1 MVKRRLLSGGAW
13 ALGGRIAT
21 AFLALATN
29 ALLARLLSP
38 AELGAYFLAYSV
50 VLLGT
55 QFGALGLNRSVVRFV
70 AEGVGTGRSGRARR
84 AVWLTLGFGSLGAV
98 GVGLILLVFGDV
110 LGERVFHSPALAA
123 VSGLMA
129 GWAIVLI
136 FQLLLSEIFRGFHD
150 VRLATVFGGSLMG
163 LGLVMGGLMFSGVL
177 LMQVIQG
184 GATLATVMLL
194 AIGSGVASIL
204 LASWALKRK
213 MSSLPAGH
221 SGNAALPVG
230 ELLQVSWP
238 LLVTEVLAFVSLQA
252 DLWIV
257 GAFLPQEEV
266 ALYGAALRLV
276 VLVGMAFMIVNA
288 VLPST
293 IAEMYAQGRLNSLER
308 TLRITAT
315 LAGIPAFLVLLGF
328 ILGGGPIMGFVF
340 GEHYRE
346 AALILTLLSLGALTN
361 VWTGCCGQAMMLTGF
376 QRARMNITILTTFL
390 TVAAMLLVVRGYG
403 TTGVAATAA
412 AGLAFQ
418 NVVMLLYAK
427 KRIGIWTHLTL
438 RAGGD
443 SK

>member
-1 MVKRRLLSGGAW
+1 MGGKV
-13 ALGGRIAT
+13 AT

-55 QFGALGLNRSVVRFV
+55 QFGALGLNGSVVRFV
-70 AEGVGTGRSGRARR
+70 AESMGTERPGRARR
-84 AVWLTLGFGSLGAV
+84 AIRLTIGFGALGAV
-98 GVGLILLVFGDV
+98 GVGGILLVFGES

-177 LMQVIQG
+177 LLWIVEG
-184 GATLATVMLL
+184 RATLATVMLL
-194 AIGSGVASIL
+194 AIVSGFASVL
-204 LASWALKRK
+204 LAGWALKRK
-213 MSSLPAGH
+213 VSSLPMGR
-221 SGNAALPVG
+221 SGNETLPVR

-238 LLVTEVLAFVSLQA
+238 LLVTQILTFALLQA

-266 ALYGAALRLV
+266 ALYGAAFRLV
-276 VLVGMAFMIVNA
+276 ILISMAFMVVDA
-288 VLPST
+288 VVPST

-315 LAGIPAFLVLLGF
+315 LAGIPAFLVLLCF
-328 ILGGGPIMGFVF
+328 VLYGGPIMGLVF

-346 AALILTLLSLGALTN
+346 AALILALLSLGKLAN
-361 VWTGCCGQAMMLTGF
+361 VWTGSCGQAMMLTGF
-376 QRARMNITILTTFL
+376 QRENAHRPFYRSSYRRGH
-390 TVAAMLLVVRGYG
+390 AADRAWLRGSRRRGYCG
-403 TTGVAATAA
+403 RRSDSSEHP
-412 AGLAFQ
+412 
-418 NVVMLLYAK
+418 YAP
-427 KRIGIWTHLTL
+427 
-438 RAGGD
+438 
-443 SK
+443 SS